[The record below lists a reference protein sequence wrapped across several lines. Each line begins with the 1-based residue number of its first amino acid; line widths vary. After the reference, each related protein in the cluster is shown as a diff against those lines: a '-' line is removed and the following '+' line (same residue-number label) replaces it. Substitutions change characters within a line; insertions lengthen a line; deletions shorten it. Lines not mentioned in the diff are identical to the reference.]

1 MMKKLRTIPIALII
15 VFWAYIHPAYGQD
28 TVRNSDTS
36 YGRGDLFAKFKEYDK
51 RVAAEIKKRGAAN
64 VNLGELPKVPTET
77 GYDPSSADRTMIQ
90 MPTRSKYDAGL
101 MEGDDIQKHRDEMA
115 QEDYQKMAVLV
126 FIISCVGL
134 VLWAMKKKPQAT
146 DSNYYAKKNSTT
158 YKKTVLK
165 TEIENSIIK
174 HKTVFKNNIYD
185 IINKPKTVFTN
196 KIEDSIRRPSTE
208 NNNPYKAS
216 SIYQEVTQG
225 REKADIHFTKY
236 EELLE
241 DYMRTYVL
249 EYGNKKFQEVAKKLL
264 TSNTV
269 RRFLEIFDKRVIPPS
284 YKDIVSTVMSIP
296 YFGFGKKKTIE
307 IGSMMLLQTWNEE
320 INKRKGVVE
329 DFELCLILELIKNK
343 SMGLL

>member
-146 DSNYYAKKNSTT
+146 DSNYYAKKNST
-158 YKKTVLK
+158 
-165 TEIENSIIK
+165 
-174 HKTVFKNNIYD
+174 
-185 IINKPKTVFTN
+185 
-196 KIEDSIRRPSTE
+196 
-208 NNNPYKAS
+208 
-216 SIYQEVTQG
+216 
-225 REKADIHFTKY
+225 
-236 EELLE
+236 
-241 DYMRTYVL
+241 M
-249 EYGNKKFQEVAKKLL
+249 
-264 TSNTV
+264 
-269 RRFLEIFDKRVIPPS
+269 
-284 YKDIVSTVMSIP
+284 
-296 YFGFGKKKTIE
+296 
-307 IGSMMLLQTWNEE
+307 
-320 INKRKGVVE
+320 
-329 DFELCLILELIKNK
+329 
-343 SMGLL
+343 